1 MSSVCVLYDVPDLMM
16 RVPSYNFI
24 CGVPYRIQCIL
35 WKILN
40 DILITCNFWLPTLF
54 SPWYFHAT
62 PLLQWRTKWDR
73 EKRFFSFDQLFILI
87 GKSSITYFISGSK
100 CISLRLL
107 DIFHYIFSTLQL
119 NPNNMFI
126 SSILK

>member
-1 MSSVCVLYDVPDLMM
+1 MKNLETMYLLHVTFDYQLYFLLGTFM
-16 RVPSYNFI
+16 
-24 CGVPYRIQCIL
+24 QH
-35 WKILN
+35 
-40 DILITCNFWLPTLF
+40 LF
-54 SPWYFHAT
+54 CSDE
-62 PLLQWRTKWDR
+62 RNEIEK
-73 EKRFFSFDQLFILI
+73 KRFFSFDQLFILI

-107 DIFHYIFSTLQL
+107 DIFHYIFSTLQI